1 MTSSAGLPRPDRQ
14 ENGARPGGPDC
25 FLGVEKSLT
34 GKRWIS
40 READERQSLALAQR
54 LSVPEIVGRVLAAR
68 GVGLEDADVFLNPT
82 LKNLLPDPSRL
93 KDIDTAAERLA
104 RAIMDGHAIGIFGDY
119 DVDGATSSALLTRFF
134 AAVGG
139 RSATYIPDRLKE
151 GYGPNIEALLKLQ
164 EGGAKVV
171 VTVDCGTSAHESLT
185 AAADAGLDVI
195 VVDHHEAEAKLP
207 PATAVIN
214 PNRLDDDSGQG
225 QLAAVGVAFLLVV
238 AVNRALRDAGWY
250 RDRPEPDL
258 TQWLDLVALGTVC
271 DVVPLTGL
279 NRALVMQGLKV
290 MAARDNT
297 GLRALS
303 DVAGLKEKP
312 GTYHAGFLLGPRI
325 NAGGRIGE
333 SDLGSRLLGTD
344 DIGEATDIAHRLDEL
359 NRERRGIEAA
369 VLDAAMDEAKKTGDD
384 LGPLILVAAE
394 GWHPGVIGI
403 VAGRLAERFNRPA
416 CVVALDGGKATG
428 QGVGSGRSVSGVDLR
443 AAVIAACQAG
453 ILIKGGGHKM
463 ACGFTV
469 DSGRLEE
476 LRQFLGDRISAH
488 LGDGGIQPR
497 LYLDGAMKPAAAT
510 MNLVE
515 DLQQVGPFGSGNP
528 EPRFVIP
535 AARLSYAA
543 VAGENHVRGT
553 LTGEEGGRLA
563 AISFNSLD
571 TPLGQALLKSDGAPL
586 HVAGRLRVNT
596 WKGHSKAQLLIDDA
610 APAW

>member
-1 MTSSAGLPRPDRQ
+1 MTSSAGPPRPESSGNQ
-14 ENGARPGGPDC
+14 AAAGGPDC
-25 FLGVEKSLT
+25 FLGVGKSLT

-68 GVGLEDADVFLNPT
+68 GVGLEEADVFLKPT
-82 LKNLLPDPSRL
+82 LKALLPDPSRL
-93 KDIDTAAERLA
+93 KDMDTAAERLA
-104 RAIMDGHAIGIFGDY
+104 RAVMDGHVVGIFGDY
-119 DVDGATSSALLTRFF
+119 DVDGATSSALLARFL

-139 RSATYIPDRLKE
+139 RTSTYIPDRLKE
-151 GYGPNIEALLKLQ
+151 GYGPNTEALLKLQ
-164 EGGAKVV
+164 EDGATVV
-171 VTVDCGTSAHESLT
+171 VTVDCGTSAHEPLT
-185 AAADAGLDVI
+185 AAAAAGLDVI
-195 VVDHHEAEAKLP
+195 VVDHHEAEANLP

-238 AVNRALRDAGWY
+238 AVNRTLRTAGWY
-250 RDRPEPDL
+250 KDRPEPDL

-279 NRALVMQGLKV
+279 NRALVTQGLKV
-290 MAARDNT
+290 MAARENT

-303 DVAGLKEKP
+303 DVAGLKEPP
-312 GTYHAGFLLGPRI
+312 GTYHAGFLLVPRI

-359 NRERRGIEAA
+359 NRERRDIEAA
-369 VLDAAMDEAKKTGDD
+369 VLDAAMDEAKKAGDD
-384 LGPLILVAAE
+384 LGPLILVAGE

-416 CVVALDGGKATG
+416 CVVALDGGKGT
-428 QGVGSGRSVSGVDLR
+428 GSGRSVSGVDLG

-469 DSGRLEE
+469 ESGRLDE
-476 LRQFLGDRISAH
+476 LREFLSGRISAH
-488 LGDGGIQPR
+488 LGPGGIQPR

-553 LTGEEGGRLA
+553 LTGEEGGSLA

-596 WKGHSKAQLLIDDA
+596 WQGNSKVQLLIDDA

>member
-1 MTSSAGLPRPDRQ
+1 MTSSAGPPRPEPPGRQ
-14 ENGARPGGPDC
+14 AGAGGPDC

-34 GKRWIS
+34 GKCWIS
-40 READERQSLALAQR
+40 READKRQSLALAQR
-54 LSVPEIVGRVLAAR
+54 LSVSEIVGRVLAAR
-68 GVGLEDADVFLNPT
+68 GVGLEDADVFLRPT
-82 LKNLLPDPSRL
+82 LKDLLPDPSRL
-93 KDIDTAAERLA
+93 KGMDTAAERLA
-104 RAIMDGHAIGIFGDY
+104 RAVMDGHGIGIFGDY

-151 GYGPNIEALLKLQ
+151 GYGPNIKALLKLQ
-164 EGGAKVV
+164 NEGATVV

-195 VVDHHEAEAKLP
+195 VVDHHEAESKLP

-238 AVNRALRDAGWY
+238 AVNRTLRDAGWY
-250 RDRPEPDL
+250 QDRPEPDL

-279 NRALVMQGLKV
+279 NRALVTQGLKV
-290 MAARDNT
+290 MAARNNT

-303 DVAGLKEKP
+303 DVAGLKEPP

-359 NRERRGIEAA
+359 NRERRAIEAA
-369 VLDAAMDEAKKTGDD
+369 VLDAAMDEAKKAGDD
-384 LGPLILVAAE
+384 LGPLILVAGE

-416 CVVALDGGKATG
+416 CVVALDGEKAT
-428 QGVGSGRSVSGVDLR
+428 GSGRSVSGVDLG

-463 ACGFTV
+463 AAGFTV
-469 DSGRLEE
+469 ESGRLEE
-476 LRQFLGDRISAH
+476 LREFLSDRISAH
-488 LGDGGIQPR
+488 LGEGGIQPR

-571 TPLGQALLKSDGAPL
+571 TALGQALLKSDGAPL

-596 WKGHSKAQLLIDDA
+596 WQGRSKAQLLIDDA